1 MEVVVDGKTGLMTP
15 DSGTTLQAV
24 LEALR
29 RNISSRRRVIV
40 SFTLDGEKLDVDKLG
55 ERAEQPPGTFGLLEV
70 KTADPFQFS
79 VGTLS
84 GLLGHLKN
92 MEKCQEEALQCANAG
107 EYAKTLEKADA
118 CFYGWDILLRAV
130 RDVGALSMAD
140 LKNLDA
146 SGLTIDARIKELQD
160 ALLRFSAA
168 LEFKDV
174 ARLAEIIETEFRLR
188 LHDWRSVI
196 EALGRHIQRTAGS
209 TT

>member
-15 DSGTTLQAV
+15 DVGTTLQAV

-40 SFTLDGEKLDVDKLG
+40 SFTLDGERIDVDKLG
-55 ERAEQPPGTFGLLEV
+55 EKGAKAPGEFGLLEV
-70 KTADPFQFS
+70 RTADPFQFS

-92 MEKCQEEALQCANAG
+92 MEKTQEEALHCANAG

-130 RDVGALSMAD
+130 RDVGTLSLAD

-146 SGLTIDARIKELQD
+146 SGVTVEGRIKELQD
-160 ALLRFSAA
+160 SLLRFSAA

-174 ARLAEIIETEFRLR
+174 ARIAEIIETEFRLR

-196 EALGRHIQRTAGS
+196 EALGRHVAKSAGTA
-209 TT
+209 

>member
-15 DSGTTLQAV
+15 DAGTTLQAV
-24 LEALR
+24 LEALK
-29 RNISSRRRVIV
+29 RNISSRRRVVI
-40 SFTLDGEKLDVDKLG
+40 SFTLDGERIDLDKLG
-55 ERAEQPPGTFGLLEV
+55 AKGAEPPGNFGLLEI
-70 KTADPFQFS
+70 KTADPFQFT

-92 MEKCQEEALQCANAG
+92 MEKCQEEALACANAG

-118 CFYGWDILLRAV
+118 TFYGWDILLRAI
-130 RDVGALSMAD
+130 RDVGSLSMAD
-140 LKNLDA
+140 LKSLDA
-146 SGLTIDARIKELQD
+146 SGVTVDARIKELQD
-160 ALLRFSAA
+160 ALIRFSAA

-196 EALGRHIQRTAGS
+196 EALGRHIAKTAG
-209 TT
+209 TAT

>member
-29 RNISSRRRVIV
+29 RNISSRRRIIV
-40 SFTLDGEKLDVDKLG
+40 SFTLDGEKLDLDKLG
-55 ERAEQPPGTFGLLEV
+55 ARGEQPPGTFGLLEV

>member
-15 DSGTTLQAV
+15 DAGTTFQAY

-29 RNISSRRRVIV
+29 RNMSSRRRVIV
-40 SFTLDGEKLDVDKLG
+40 SFTLDGEKIDPDNLG
-55 ERAEQPPGTFGLLEV
+55 VKGAQPPGDFGLLEV

-84 GLLGHLKN
+84 GLLTHLKN
-92 MEKCQEEALQCANAG
+92 MEKSQEEALRFAAAG

-130 RDVGALSMAD
+130 RDVGTLSTAD

-146 SGLTIDARIKELQD
+146 GGVSVDARIRELQD
-160 ALLRFSAA
+160 ALLRYSAA
-168 LEFKDV
+168 MEFKDV
-174 ARLAEIIETEFRLR
+174 ARIAELIQTEFRLR
-188 LHDWRSVI
+188 LHDWRTVI
-196 EALGRHIQRTAGS
+196 EALGRHVAKTSS
-209 TT
+209 T